1 MAIRMSGMISGLD
14 TESIVKSLME
24 TQQAKKTKIESK
36 KQKLE
41 WKQEI
46 WSGLN
51 TKMYSFYK
59 DYAGKLRFQSNYQT
73 KKATSSDST
82 KVTVSAN
89 SSATKG
95 TYRVNVKSLAAAQYV
110 TSAKIS
116 SYETTN
122 DQGEKVTNKV
132 TSSTKLSDLG
142 MTADGTKQIQIKT
155 ADQTVSMTVNA
166 DTTISDFVDNL
177 KSAGLNASF
186 DEGQGRFFIGAKDS
200 GLDQKFEIKMTA
212 FTQEQL
218 NAQQTVNNAVKYDSL
233 TAAQKN
239 SVLDVLDSIQNDT
252 SSDKIDSAVASLM
265 EVSDAQAKSEVTGY
279 YRNQI
284 VTELETKYFK
294 KDENGNNVITDDA
307 KQALINA
314 GKLEEKDDAS
324 HTQEELVTLAKQ
336 YIQENADS
344 QIAGD
349 DYQSK
354 ITEALTN
361 GLSNDEITIQSEETR
376 KRTITD
382 AVTDYATAMA
392 KGAGVEAG
400 SSAELQKIGLDTI
413 DGSAVQESASGVG
426 MVVVAAADSVVQV
439 NGATLTSSKTSLNVN
454 GLSLDLMDVTD
465 GEVSI
470 TVSDDTDAVYDSIKE
485 FVTQYNSILKE
496 MNTLYNAESARNYD
510 VLTDDQKDA
519 MSDEEVEKWNTKIK
533 DSLLRRDST
542 LDGLI
547 TTMRSITGKS
557 ITASNGKK
565 YSLANLGITT
575 GTDYKEYGQL
585 HIKGDEDD
593 SVYSDSTNT
602 LQDLLKEDPDVV
614 AEVMAGL
621 TNNLYDALNE
631 KMKSTTMSSALTFYN
646 DKEMTKQMTQY
657 KKDIKSWE
665 TKLQTMEDHYYKQ
678 FSAMEK
684 ALASLNSQQSSL
696 SSYLGS
702 N

>member
-122 DQGEKVTNKV
+122 DQGEKITNKV

-177 KSAGLNASF
+177 KSASF

-200 GLDQKFEIKMTA
+200 GLDQKFEIKMMA

-382 AVTDYATAMA
+382 AVTDYAAAMA
-392 KGAGVEAG
+392 KGAGVEPG

-496 MNTLYNAESARNYD
+496 MNTLYNAKSARNYD

>member
-1 MAIRMSGMISGLD
+1 
-14 TESIVKSLME
+14 
-24 TQQAKKTKIESK
+24 
-36 KQKLE
+36 
-41 WKQEI
+41 
-46 WSGLN
+46 
-51 TKMYSFYK
+51 
-59 DYAGKLRFQSNYQT
+59 
-73 KKATSSDST
+73 
-82 KVTVSAN
+82 
-89 SSATKG
+89 
-95 TYRVNVKSLAAAQYV
+95 
-110 TSAKIS
+110 
-116 SYETTN
+116 
-122 DQGEKVTNKV
+122 
-132 TSSTKLSDLG
+132 
-142 MTADGTKQIQIKT
+142 
-155 ADQTVSMTVNA
+155 
-166 DTTISDFVDNL
+166 
-177 KSAGLNASF
+177 
-186 DEGQGRFFIGAKDS
+186 
-200 GLDQKFEIKMTA
+200 MTA

-239 SVLDVLDSIQNDT
+239 SVLDVLASIQNDT

-265 EVSDAQAKSEVTGY
+265 EVSNAQAKSEVTGY

-382 AVTDYATAMA
+382 AVTDYAAAMA

-496 MNTLYNAESARNYD
+496 MNTLYNAKSARNYD

>member
-122 DQGEKVTNKV
+122 DQGEKITNKV

-142 MTADGTKQIQIKT
+142 MTADGTKRIQIKT
-155 ADQTVSMTVNA
+155 ADQTVMTVNA

-200 GLDQKFEIKMTA
+200 GLDQKFEIKMMA

-376 KRTITD
+376 KQTITD
-382 AVTDYATAMA
+382 AVTDYAAAMA
-392 KGAGVEAG
+392 KGAGVETG

-496 MNTLYNAESARNYD
+496 MNTLYNAKSARNYD

>member
-1 MAIRMSGMISGLD
+1 M
-14 TESIVKSLME
+14 
-24 TQQAKKTKIESK
+24 
-36 KQKLE
+36 
-41 WKQEI
+41 
-46 WSGLN
+46 
-51 TKMYSFYK
+51 
-59 DYAGKLRFQSNYQT
+59 
-73 KKATSSDST
+73 
-82 KVTVSAN
+82 
-89 SSATKG
+89 
-95 TYRVNVKSLAAAQYV
+95 
-110 TSAKIS
+110 
-116 SYETTN
+116 
-122 DQGEKVTNKV
+122 
-132 TSSTKLSDLG
+132 
-142 MTADGTKQIQIKT
+142 
-155 ADQTVSMTVNA
+155 
-166 DTTISDFVDNL
+166 
-177 KSAGLNASF
+177 
-186 DEGQGRFFIGAKDS
+186 
-200 GLDQKFEIKMTA
+200 
-212 FTQEQL
+212 
-218 NAQQTVNNAVKYDSL
+218 
-233 TAAQKN
+233 
-239 SVLDVLDSIQNDT
+239 
-252 SSDKIDSAVASLM
+252 
-265 EVSDAQAKSEVTGY
+265 TGY

-284 VTELETKYFK
+284 VTELETKYFQ

-496 MNTLYNAESARNYD
+496 MNTLYNAKSARNYD

-696 SSYLGS
+696 LSYLGS